1 MVDTMSG
8 VGLAEGRPSPERRLP
23 EWFKVPF
30 PGGENYNRLKG
41 LMRQHGLH
49 TICEEAHCPNMGEC
63 WEAGTG
69 TFLILGDICTRHCA
83 YCAVKSGRPQGVDLL
98 EPRRLALTVKTLGLK
113 YAVITSVDRDD
124 LPDGGAAL
132 FAECIRQVRAET
144 PDCRVEVLTPDFQG
158 DQAAIDAVIRARP
171 DVFNHNIETVPRL
184 YPRVRFKAK
193 YQQSLDLVRRVKES
207 DVAIITKSG
216 LMVGLGETKEELLE
230 TMADLVRH
238 GCDILTVGQYLRPS
252 PRHVAVDR
260 FYHPDEF
267 RELKALGEALGL
279 RHVEAGP
286 LVRSSYHAH
295 EQLKVATT

>member
-1 MVDTMSG
+1 MSG
-8 VGLAEGRPSPERRLP
+8 VGFVEGRPSPERRLP
-23 EWFKVPF
+23 EWFKVRF

-41 LMRQHGLH
+41 LMRQRGLH

-63 WEAGTG
+63 WEAGTA

-83 YCAVKSGRPQGVDLL
+83 YCAVKSGRPQGVDQL
-98 EPRRLALTVKTLGLK
+98 EPRRLALAVKALGLK

-132 FAECIRQVRAET
+132 FAECIRQVRAEM

-207 DVAIITKSG
+207 DTAIVTKSG
-216 LMVGLGETKEELLE
+216 LMVGLGETKGELLE

-267 RELKALGEALGL
+267 RELKALGEALGF

>member
-1 MVDTMSG
+1 MAV
-8 VGLAEGRPSPERRLP
+8 ERRLP
-23 EWFKVPF
+23 EWFKVRF
-30 PGGENYNRLKG
+30 PGGEGYNRLRG

-49 TICEEAHCPNMGEC
+49 SICEEAHCPNMGEC
-63 WEAGTG
+63 WDAGTA

-83 YCAVKSGRPQGVDLL
+83 YCAVKSGRPQGVDPL
-98 EPRRLALTVKTLGLK
+98 EPRRLALTVKLLGLK

-124 LPDGGAAL
+124 LPDGGAAV
-132 FAECIRQVRAET
+132 FAECIRRVRAEV

-158 DQAAIDAVIRARP
+158 DRAAIAAVVAAHP

-193 YQQSLDLVRRVKES
+193 YQQSLDLIRQVRES
-207 DVAIITKSG
+207 DPTVVTKSG
-216 LMVGLGETKEELLE
+216 LIVGMGETREELHS
-230 TMADLVRH
+230 TMEDLVRH
-238 GCDILTVGQYLRPS
+238 GCDILTIGQYLRPS
-252 PRHVAVDR
+252 PRHIAIDR

-267 RELKALGEALGL
+267 RELKALGAELGF

-295 EQLKVATT
+295 EQLPLSGLKVAAI

>member
-1 MVDTMSG
+1 MVDIMSG
-8 VGLAEGRPSPERRLP
+8 VGFVEGRPSPERRLP
-23 EWFKVPF
+23 EWFKVRF

-41 LMRQHGLH
+41 LMRQRGLH

-63 WEAGTG
+63 WEAGTA

-83 YCAVKSGRPQGVDLL
+83 YCAVKSGRPQGVDQL
-98 EPRRLALTVKTLGLK
+98 EPRRLALAVKALGLK

-132 FAECIRQVRAET
+132 FAECIRQVRAEM

-207 DVAIITKSG
+207 DTAIVTKSG
-216 LMVGLGETKEELLE
+216 LMVGLGETKGELLE

-267 RELKALGEALGL
+267 RELKALGEALGF